1 MIRCQKLLSKVN
13 SFRLQYRHKLRARR
27 RMIIWFITVES
38 VFVLIRGCYIQDN
51 LKSTLSGKDKEI
63 SVNISFEIK
72 TGGQS
77 LNSSLG
83 TYSNILDWQEIQI
96 KDIVVLPLQQVS
108 DYFTLTV
115 NVIEESELPIQH
127 S

>member
-1 MIRCQKLLSKVN
+1 MEGLLEI
-13 SFRLQYRHKLRARR
+13 L
-27 RMIIWFITVES
+27 
-38 VFVLIRGCYIQDN
+38 
-51 LKSTLSGKDKEI
+51 KEI
-63 SVNISFEIK
+63 SFNISFEIK

>member
-1 MIRCQKLLSKVN
+1 M
-13 SFRLQYRHKLRARR
+13 
-27 RMIIWFITVES
+27 IWFITVES
-38 VFVLIRGCYIQDN
+38 VFVLIWGCYTRDN

-72 TGGQS
+72 TGGQT
-77 LNSSLG
+77 LSSVLG
-83 TYSNILDWQEIQI
+83 TYSNIPDRQEIQI

-115 NVIEESELPIQH
+115 IVIEKVNLQA
-127 S
+127 